1 LSAYGKAN
9 DEDWYLV
16 KTGGACSTLGCG
28 TGAVNA
34 LKALQ
39 YAGELS
45 AKMAITNSTLPT
57 ISGTIATGKTLSV
70 KAGKWSSG
78 YKLSYQYQWYSCSER
93 VLDAGGSLSGAC
105 SSISGATK
113 SSYRLSALVTG
124 TYLLVGATA
133 TNGYSSLTKYSAST
147 SVVAP

>member
-1 LSAYGKAN
+1 
-9 DEDWYLV
+9 
-16 KTGGACSTLGCG
+16 
-28 TGAVNA
+28 
-34 LKALQ
+34 
-39 YAGELS
+39 
-45 AKMAITNSTLPT
+45 MAITNSTLPT

-124 TYLLVGATA
+124 SYLLVGATA